1 MLEGAL
7 AGVVQELGAEI
18 TELID
23 MAVPALDA
31 LIQRVSHPS
40 STCCIGCQ
48 PSPIFTA
55 DTRSPQHCQVRL
67 FQAKKAAHSDVI
79 AICCYLGEFVVDTDF
94 EKTFSTYS
102 IGK

>member
-7 AGVVQELGAEI
+7 AGVMQELGAEI

-40 STCCIGCQ
+40 STCRIGCQ

-55 DTRSPQHCQVRL
+55 DMRSPQHCQVRL
-67 FQAKKAAHSDVI
+67 FKDEKAAELGVI
-79 AICCYLGEFVVDTDF
+79 AICCDLGEFMVDTDF
-94 EKTFSTYS
+94 ERTFSTYS

>member
-7 AGVVQELGAEI
+7 AGVMQELGAEI

-40 STCCIGCQ
+40 NSCCIGCQ
-48 PSPIFTA
+48 PSRIFTA
-55 DTRSPQHCQVRL
+55 DMCSPQHCQVRL
-67 FQAKKAAHSDVI
+67 FEVEKAAESGVI
-79 AICCYLGEFVVDTDF
+79 AICCDLGEFMVDTDF
-94 EKTFSTYS
+94 ERTLKTHS